1 MKIYL
6 AGGSASKQYREIL
19 KRTGCKYLL
28 QTFYDLRDMKHE
40 DIIDMLKIPKEF
52 LLDSGAFT
60 FMNSGVKVDWKQ
72 YIDDYCDFINKYDIK
87 LFFELDL
94 YVLPEI
100 GIDNTI
106 KIREYIE
113 QRTGKKSIPVFHACM
128 GLKMYRQLCKDYDY
142 IAIGA
147 SGITDEC
154 KWVKNKELLKNIVG
168 IAKSYGTKVHGLGY
182 QRIDNLNDNKIG
194 FYSVDSTSW
203 LGSRFN
209 SKYVLRNGILQKVK
223 GTKDGQRMKNYLQID
238 EINARVFRKLQDLKD
253 LEE

>member
-6 AGGSASKQYREIL
+6 AGANAKQHREIL

-28 QTFYDLRDMKHE
+28 QTFYDCKKMKHE

-72 YIDDYCDFINKYDIK
+72 YIDDYCNFINKYDIK

-100 GIDNTI
+100 GIDNTV

-113 QRTGKKSIPVFHACM
+113 KRTGKKSIPVFHACM

-147 SGITDEC
+147 SGITNEC
-154 KWVKNKELLKNIVG
+154 KWVKNKELLKSVVD

-182 QRIDNLNDNKIG
+182 HRIDNLNDNKIG